1 MKIFKKLDI
10 IIILFLIILSFVPYL
25 IFAKTLSKD
34 YSSTYANIKISGDV
48 YDNIPLSSF
57 KGEKT
62 LVVKTNHGNNT
73 ISIKDN
79 TIKIIEADC
88 RDDLCI
94 KQGVISKV
102 GQTIVCLPNELI
114 IEIKGDES
122 NSDSD
127 TILSH

>member
-34 YSSTYANIKISGDV
+34 YSSTYANIKVSGDV
-48 YDNIPLSSF
+48 YDNIPLSFF